1 MTYNKNHCSPKSLKQ
16 NKNTCL
22 NDNMIMKIAKILN
35 KNPNCDINFDSNN
48 LYNDICS
55 NMKKISSCN
64 SEYCWT
70 TVSELIN
77 NLNNN
82 EIKEF
87 KSFFK
92 PSMPKEWEKNKNE
105 WLSTTDINN
114 VLLQYEEAYPEFE
127 YLGAHPIDA
136 HKCSVSDEVCN
147 IDICNLLDNNKT
159 KIGIV
164 FNTDDSKGEGEHW
177 VSFYIDLLGINRKN
191 KPSAYFFDSTGDE
204 PQEEIDKLVKKIKSQ
219 CKKKNINI
227 EYIVNDITHQKE
239 DTECGVY
246 CIYFITEMLKGN
258 NFTSFVKDIKNDKFM
273 EKYRKI
279 FYLN

>member
-1 MTYNKNHCSPKSLKQ
+1 MVYNKNHCSPKSLKQ

-22 NDNMIMKIAKILN
+22 NDNMVIKIAKILN
-35 KNPNCDINFDSNN
+35 NNPKCDINLHSNN
-48 LYNDICS
+48 LYSDVCN

-64 SEYCWT
+64 SEQCWL
-70 TVSELIN
+70 TVSDLVN
-77 NLNNN
+77 NLNKR

-92 PSMPKEWEKNKNE
+92 PSMPEEWKENKNE

-164 FNTDDSKGEGEHW
+164 FNTDDSKGDGEHW
-177 VSFYIDLLGINRKN
+177 VSFYVDLLGINRKN
-191 KPSAYFFDSTGDE
+191 KPCAYFFDSTGDE

-227 EYIVNDITHQKE
+227 EYVVNDITHQKE

-246 CIYFITEMLKGN
+246 CIYFITEMLKGL
-258 NFTSFVKDIKNDKFM
+258 NFNKFVKDIKNDKFM
-273 EKYRKI
+273 EKYREI